1 MRAPISSSPSLS
13 SSSPSSTSSVHQH
26 RQCHHHHHHII
37 KTIDHDHWWYLPSK
51 YKTPANLTRP
61 QMKALHSVRTFTKL
75 SPQSSSSSCF
85 FLGIADWFVITPR
98 SEIAEKSIR
107 PLICHVP
114 ELHCG
119 HFSEQCNVINGMVW
133 YGMQYFICNVLY
145 GIVWFAMLYMVWYI
159 WYGME

>member
-13 SSSPSSTSSVHQH
+13 SSSPSSTSSFHHH
-26 RQCHHHHHHII
+26 RLYHYHHHHII

-51 YKTPANLTRP
+51 YKTPTNLTRP
-61 QMKALHSVRTFTKL
+61 QMKALHSVRAKL
-75 SPQSSSSSCF
+75 SPQSSSSYCF

-119 HFSEQCNVINGMVW
+119 NFSEKYNVTNEMVW
-133 YGMQYFICNVLY
+133 YGMQCYIWYRMVCNVIYGMVWNSMVCNVL
-145 GIVWFAMLYMVWYI
+145 
-159 WYGME
+159 